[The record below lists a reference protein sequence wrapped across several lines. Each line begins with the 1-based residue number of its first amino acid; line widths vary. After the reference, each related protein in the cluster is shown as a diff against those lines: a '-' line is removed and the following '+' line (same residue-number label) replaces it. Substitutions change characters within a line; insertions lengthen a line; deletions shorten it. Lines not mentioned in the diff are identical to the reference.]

1 MDDYETL
8 IELQDHLIQK
18 NITKNH
24 INTNLCKENNN
35 EIKLE
40 LEQWNNISTKTSGYW
55 KTIRYEKKM
64 KSTCELL

>member
-40 LEQWNNISTKTSGYW
+40 LEQWNNISTKTSGY
-55 KTIRYEKKM
+55 
-64 KSTCELL
+64 